1 MKMRMQHNTL
11 DLHRTGMTR
20 AAQQIQE
27 RYDSLMF
34 AKSPESARSYA
45 KELVH
50 LVLGERASQLS
61 LQEAMRETC
70 RLIRPSADPR
80 EQVRFENEFIELA
93 IWPQNSQSIA
103 A

>member
-1 MKMRMQHNTL
+1 
-11 DLHRTGMTR
+11 MTR

-27 RYDSLMF
+27 RYDALMF
-34 AKSPESARSYA
+34 AKTPDSARTLG
-45 KELVH
+45 KELVQ
-50 LVLGERASQLS
+50 LVLGERASELS

-80 EQVRFENEFIELA
+80 EQVRYENEFIELA
-93 IWPQNSQSIA
+93 IWPQNSQSMA

>member
-1 MKMRMQHNTL
+1 MRLQHNTL
-11 DLHRTGMTR
+11 VLHQRYMTR

-27 RYDSLMF
+27 RYDALMF
-34 AKSPESARSYA
+34 AKTRENARDCA
-45 KELVH
+45 NELVQ

>member
-1 MKMRMQHNTL
+1 
-11 DLHRTGMTR
+11 MTR

-27 RYDSLMF
+27 RYNALMF
-34 AKSPESARSYA
+34 AKTRESARAYA
-45 KELVH
+45 TELVH

-70 RLIRPSADPR
+70 RQIRPSADPR

-93 IWPQNSQSIA
+93 VWPQSQNSESIA

>member
-1 MKMRMQHNTL
+1 MRVQHNTL
-11 DLHRTGMTR
+11 ILHRTDMTR

-27 RYDSLMF
+27 RYDALMF
-34 AKSPESARSYA
+34 AKTQESARA
-45 KELVH
+45 RAVELVE
-50 LVLGERASQLS
+50 LVLSERASQLS
-61 LQEAMRETC
+61 LQEALRETC

-93 IWPQNSQSIA
+93 VWPQNAHSIA

>member
-1 MKMRMQHNTL
+1 MQHNTP

-27 RYDSLMF
+27 RYDALMF
-34 AKSPESARSYA
+34 AKSPEIARAYA
-45 KELVH
+45 TELVH
-50 LVLGERASQLS
+50 LVLGERASHLS

-70 RLIRPSADPR
+70 RQIRPSADPR

-93 IWPQNSQSIA
+93 VWPQSSQSIA